1 MHLILLS
8 GNIQSSIVVSFV
20 HHLAESN
27 QIPIFRNGGVV
38 DLSIGVFHLQKL
50 QFHTSRIATRGSVF
64 VFLKVPRNFQFVAI
78 SLFFFLNQVF
88 RRPPHFVFVLK
99 RVFSFCAGE
108 ILFIAEL

>member
-38 DLSIGVFHLQKL
+38 NLSIGVIHLQKL
-50 QFHTSRIATRGSVF
+50 QFQTSRIAAGGSVF
-64 VFLKVPRNFQFVAI
+64 VFLIVPRNFQFVAI

-88 RRPPHFVFVLK
+88 RGPPNFVFVLK

-108 ILFIAEL
+108 ILFKAKL